1 MIRFISLTLHNFA
14 LYPDVHLDF
23 STEQT
28 RPVTLIRGENESGKT
43 TLLRAFLWVLYGE
56 EGLPD
61 VPNVMH
67 PIRPVWAK
75 TERIRTR
82 VELRFEARGSRGA
95 VTNYKLVREATTKV
109 VNGIIEY
116 DDEGATL
123 LFKQVDGNWGQAD
136 EQLFGMLMH
145 KYFRPELRDFFFI
158 DADKSVR
165 FVGGP
170 EGEHDDTL
178 MRRTTTQAIYSLLG
192 MDALRGSIDRLEK
205 RRTEFLRKV
214 GRASRNVDERQ
225 MAADLEEQEVKRQEA
240 EDLQAELQRQA
251 EDAQTDFKEAERRLQ
266 GDIARVTASTGL
278 NERILTAQ
286 ETLSTARE
294 RRAEV
299 ISKLSGLIDGDDRVA
314 AALMF
319 PAVESVIDVLDPLYR
334 AGKIPPTELTLL
346 PRLLR
351 DGFCVC
357 GIRFEDHPEQR
368 LEVERR
374 YRESERLDRSA
385 HFLGNVLE
393 GARRLGNHALGK
405 GVRGWAEDVTEC
417 QDELA
422 ELDQK
427 INDLDS
433 ERERLKSQL
442 ETAGILSEP
451 VYRERQNHVNALRS
465 LYEKC
470 TDDLRMAD
478 SDVARLRRDVR
489 SLGER
494 LRVVRTGEQ
503 RSRDLRDAA
512 DVADDLQGVLRT
524 ALSVIE
530 SRQVSELSNAM
541 NRIFRDVIG
550 ATSESN
556 FSEVGLRAVQ
566 GGIGSRVQYEPYSLD
581 GEGSDKPLA
590 MANGASRRA
599 LAVSFVLALAE
610 TTGSSV
616 PFVADSL
623 LHPFAGGVLRRLV
636 NYLVDGRRVGQPI
649 LFGHTH
655 DFSDE
660 EIRQSLVDAAGI
672 TYTITSEAHVGGDV
686 IRAAPH
692 RQYARQSVI
701 CGCGIDE
708 YCDICEHT
716 GYANDPRLT
725 YRADSIVYG

>member
-1 MIRFISLTLHNFA
+1 MIRFTSLVLHNFA
-14 LYPDVHLDF
+14 LYPDAHLDF

-43 TLLRAFLWVLYGE
+43 TLMRAFLWVLYGE

-75 TERIRTR
+75 SERIRTR

-109 VNGIIEY
+109 ANGIVEY

-145 KYFRPELRDFFFI
+145 RYFRPELRDFFFI

-170 EGEHDDTL
+170 EGEHDDTI
-178 MRRTTTQAIYSLLG
+178 MRRTTTQAIYSMLG
-192 MDALRGSIDRLEK
+192 MDALRSSSDRLEK

-225 MAADLEEQEVKRQEA
+225 IAADLEELEAKRQVA
-240 EDLQAELQRQA
+240 EDLQGELQRQA
-251 EDAQTDFKEAERRLQ
+251 EDAQAELKAAERRLQ
-266 GDIARVTASTGL
+266 GDIAKVTALTGL
-278 NERILTAQ
+278 NERISTVQ
-286 ETLSTARE
+286 GNLSVARE

-299 ISKLSGLIDGDDRVA
+299 ISKLSSLIEGDDRVA

-351 DGFCVC
+351 EGFCVC

-374 YRESERLDRSA
+374 YHESQRLDGSA

-393 GARRLGNHALGK
+393 VARRLGNHALGK
-405 GVRGWAEDVTEC
+405 GVRGWAEEVTDC

-422 ELDQK
+422 ELDER

-433 ERERLKSQL
+433 DRERIKSQL
-442 ETAGILSEP
+442 ETAGMLSEP

-465 LYEKC
+465 ASEKC
-470 TDDLRMAD
+470 ADDLRMAED
-478 SDVARLRRDVR
+478 DVARLRRDVR

-494 LRVVRTGEQ
+494 LRVVQTGE
-503 RSRDLRDAA
+503 
-512 DVADDLQGVLRT
+512 
-524 ALSVIE
+524 
-530 SRQVSELSNAM
+530 
-541 NRIFRDVIG
+541 
-550 ATSESN
+550 
-556 FSEVGLRAVQ
+556 
-566 GGIGSRVQYEPYSLD
+566 
-581 GEGSDKPLA
+581 
-590 MANGASRRA
+590 
-599 LAVSFVLALAE
+599 LAL
-610 TTGSSV
+610 TRPS
-616 PFVADSL
+616 
-623 LHPFAGGVLRRLV
+623 
-636 NYLVDGRRVGQPI
+636 
-649 LFGHTH
+649 
-655 DFSDE
+655 
-660 EIRQSLVDAAGI
+660 
-672 TYTITSEAHVGGDV
+672 
-686 IRAAPH
+686 
-692 RQYARQSVI
+692 
-701 CGCGIDE
+701 
-708 YCDICEHT
+708 
-716 GYANDPRLT
+716 
-725 YRADSIVYG
+725 

>member
-1 MIRFISLTLHNFA
+1 MIRFISLDLHNFA
-14 LYPDVHLDF
+14 LYPDAHLDF
-23 STEQT
+23 STEQA

-43 TLLRAFLWVLYGE
+43 TLMRAFLWVLYGG

-75 TERIRTR
+75 SERIRTR

-95 VTNYKLVREATTKV
+95 VTSYKLVREATTKV
-109 VNGIIEY
+109 ANGIVEC

-123 LFKQVDGNWGQAD
+123 LFKQLDGNWGEAD
-136 EQLFGMLMH
+136 IQLFEMLMH
-145 KYFRPELRDFFFI
+145 KYFRPDLRDFFFI

-178 MRRTTTQAIYSLLG
+178 MRGTTTQAIYSLLG
-192 MDALRGSIDRLEK
+192 MDALRRSSDRLEN
-205 RRTEFLRKV
+205 RRTEFLRKI
-214 GRASRNVDERQ
+214 GRASRNVNERQ
-225 MAADLEEQEVKRQEA
+225 IAADLEERQVKRQEA
-240 EDLQAELQRQA
+240 EDRQAELQRQMG
-251 EDAQTDFKEAERRLQ
+251 DAQAELKEAEGRLQ
-266 GDIARVTASTGL
+266 RDIARVTAQTGL
-278 NERILTAQ
+278 NERISAIQ
-286 ETLSTARE
+286 DDLSKTRE

-299 ISKLSGLIDGDDRVA
+299 ISRLNSLIEGDDRVA
-314 AALMF
+314 AALML
-319 PAVESVIDVLDPLYR
+319 PAVESVVDVLDPLYR
-334 AGKIPPTELTLL
+334 EGKIPPTELTLL

-351 DGFCVC
+351 EGRCVC

-374 YRESERLDRSA
+374 YHESERLDTSA

-393 GARRLGNHALGK
+393 AARRLGNHALGK
-405 GVRGWAEDVTEC
+405 GVRAWAEDMTDC

-422 ELDQK
+422 ELDEK

-433 ERERLKSQL
+433 DRERLISQRD
-442 ETAGILSEP
+442 TAGTLSEP
-451 VYRERQNHVNALRS
+451 LYRERQSHVNELRIF
-465 LYEKC
+465 YEKC
-470 TDDLRMAD
+470 ADDLRMTDA
-478 SDVARLRRDVR
+478 DVARLRGEVR

-494 LRVVRTGEQ
+494 LRVAQTGER
-503 RSRDLRDAA
+503 RSQDLRDAA
-512 DVADDLQGVLRT
+512 DVADDLQGVLRA
-524 ALSVIE
+524 ALGVIE
-530 SRQVSELSNAM
+530 SRQVSELSNVM

-566 GGIGSRVQYEPYSLD
+566 GGIGPRVQYEPYSLD
-581 GEGSDKPLA
+581 GDGNDKPLA

-623 LHPFAGGVLRRLV
+623 LHPFAGGVLRRMV
-636 NYLVDGRRVGQPI
+636 SYLVDGRRVGQPI

-660 EIRQSLVDAAGI
+660 EIRQSLIDAAGA

-686 IRAAPH
+686 VRAAPH
-692 RQYARQSVI
+692 RQHSRQSVI

-716 GYANDPRLT
+716 GYASDTRST
-725 YRADSIVYG
+725 RRADSPVYG

>member
-1 MIRFISLTLHNFA
+1 MIRFISLDLHNFA
-14 LYPDVHLDF
+14 LYPDAHLDF
-23 STEQT
+23 STEQA
-28 RPVTLIRGENESGKT
+28 RPATLIRGENESGKT
-43 TLLRAFLWVLYGE
+43 TLMRAFLWVLYGE
-56 EGLPD
+56 DGLPD

-67 PIRPVWAK
+67 PIRPVWTK
-75 TERIRTR
+75 SERIRTR
-82 VELRFEARGSRGA
+82 VELRFEARGSRGGLI
-95 VTNYKLVREATTKV
+95 NYKLIREATTKV
-109 VNGIIEY
+109 VNGIVEY
-116 DDEGATL
+116 DDEGANL
-123 LFKQVDGNWGQAD
+123 LFKQIDGNWGEAD
-136 EQLFGMLMH
+136 EKLFEMLMYR
-145 KYFRPELRDFFFI
+145 YFRPELRDFFFI

-178 MRRTTTQAIYSLLG
+178 MRGTTTQAIYSLLG
-192 MDALRGSIDRLEK
+192 MEALRKSINRLEN
-205 RRTEFLRKV
+205 RRAEFLRKK
-214 GRASRNVDERQ
+214 GRASRDVNERQ
-225 MAADLEEQEVKRQEA
+225 IAADLEELQGKKQEV
-240 EDLQAELQRQA
+240 EDRQAELQRQVEGSQA
-251 EDAQTDFKEAERRLQ
+251 ELNEVDRRLQ
-266 GDIARVTASTGL
+266 RDIAKVTAQTGL
-278 NERILTAQ
+278 NERISAIKD
-286 ETLSTARE
+286 ELSTARE
-294 RRAEV
+294 RRAEI
-299 ISKLSGLIDGDDRVA
+299 ISRLSSLIEGDDRSA

-319 PAVESVIDVLDPLYR
+319 PAVESVVDVLDPLYR

-351 DGFCVC
+351 EGKCVC

-374 YRESERLDRSA
+374 YHESERLDRSA

-393 GARRLGNHALGK
+393 AARRLGNHALGK
-405 GVRGWAEDVTEC
+405 GVRAWTEDVKEC

-422 ELDQK
+422 ELDEK
-427 INDLDS
+427 INDRDS
-433 ERERLKSQL
+433 DRERL
-442 ETAGILSEP
+442 TAQRDAAGTLSEP
-451 VYRERQNHVNALRS
+451 VYRERQNHVSELRI
-465 LYEKC
+465 LYQKSA
-470 TDDLRMAD
+470 DDLRTANA
-478 SDVARLRRDVR
+478 DVAALRAQVR

-494 LRVVRTGEQ
+494 LRVAQTGEQ

-512 DVADDLQGVLRT
+512 DVADDLQTVLKA
-524 ALSVIE
+524 ALEVIE
-530 SRQVSELSNAM
+530 SRQVKELSNVM

-556 FSEVGLRAVQ
+556 FSEVGLRAVR
-566 GGIGSRVQYEPYSLD
+566 GGIGPIVQYEPYSLD
-581 GEGSDKPLA
+581 GDGNDKPLA

-636 NYLVDGRRVGQPI
+636 SYLVDGRRVGQPI

-655 DFSDE
+655 DFSDD
-660 EIRQSLVDAAGI
+660 EIRQSLIDAAGM

-692 RQYARQSVI
+692 RQHSRQSVI

-708 YCDICEHT
+708 YCDICEHA
-716 GYANDPRLT
+716 GYANDVRLT
-725 YRADSIVYG
+725 RRADSPVYG

>member
-1 MIRFISLTLHNFA
+1 MIRFTSLYLHNFA
-14 LYPDVHLDF
+14 LYPDAHLDF
-23 STEQT
+23 STDQAH
-28 RPVTLIRGENESGKT
+28 PATLIRGENESGKT
-43 TLLRAFLWVLYGE
+43 TLMRAFLWVLYGE

-75 TERIRTR
+75 SERIRTR
-82 VELRFEARGSRGA
+82 VELRFEARGIRGV
-95 VTNYKLVREATTKV
+95 VTSYKLIREATTKV
-109 VNGIIEY
+109 INGLVEY
-116 DDEGATL
+116 DEEGANL
-123 LFKQVDGNWGQAD
+123 LFKQLDGNWGEAD
-136 EQLFGMLMH
+136 DFQFEMLMH

-178 MRRTTTQAIYSLLG
+178 MRGTTTQAVYSLLG
-192 MDALRGSIDRLEK
+192 MDALRRSIGRLENH
-205 RRTEFLRKV
+205 RDDFLRKA
-214 GRASRNVDERQ
+214 GRASRNVSEQQIAANLEKLQAQRGDAETRQ
-225 MAADLEEQEVKRQEA
+225 AQLQQHTEEA
-240 EDLQAELQRQA
+240 EA
-251 EDAQTDFKEAERRLQ
+251 DFKEAERRLQ
-266 GDIARVTASTGL
+266 RDIAKVTAQTGL
-278 NERILTAQ
+278 NQRISAVKDQ
-286 ETLSTARE
+286 LSTFRE
-294 RRAEV
+294 RRAEK
-299 ISKLSGLIDGDDRVA
+299 ISKLSTLIEGDDRVA
-314 AALMF
+314 AALML
-319 PAVESVIDVLDPLYR
+319 PTIETVVDILDPLYR

-351 DGFCVC
+351 DGECIC
-357 GIRFEDHPEQR
+357 GIRFADHPERR

-374 YRESERLDRSA
+374 YHESVRLDRSA
-385 HFLGNVLE
+385 HFLGSVLE
-393 GARRLGNHALGK
+393 AARRLGNHALGK
-405 GVRGWAEDVTEC
+405 GVRAWTEELSEC

-422 ELDQK
+422 ELDVK
-427 INDLDS
+427 INELDS
-433 ERERLKSQL
+433 DRDRLESQRD
-442 ETAGILSEP
+442 TAGMLSEP
-451 VYRERQNHVNALRS
+451 IYRERQSHVNELRTLYQKYADDFRTTSAEVES
-465 LYEKC
+465 LR
-470 TDDLRMAD
+470 TQ
-478 SDVARLRRDVR
+478 VR

-494 LRVVRTGEQ
+494 LRVAQTGEQ

-512 DVADDLQGVLRT
+512 DVADDLQSVLRA
-524 ALSVIE
+524 ALDVIE
-530 SRQVSELSNAM
+530 SRQVSELSNVM

-556 FSEVGLRAVQ
+556 FSEVGLRQVQ
-566 GGIGSRVQYEPYSLD
+566 SGIGSRVQYEPYSLD
-581 GEGSDKPLA
+581 GEGNDKPLA

-636 NYLVDGRRVGQPI
+636 SYLVDGRRVGQPI

-660 EIRQSLVDAAGI
+660 EIRQLLIDASGK

-686 IRAAPH
+686 VRAAPH
-692 RQYARQSVI
+692 LQHPRQSVI
-701 CGCGIDE
+701 CGCGINE

-716 GYANDPRLT
+716 GYASDSRLT
-725 YRADSIVYG
+725 HRTDSPVYS